1 MRQKW
6 TIFALAALLTIGMTG
21 CGSGSN
27 RTVDESR
34 PSTYAVQPDGETGNY
49 DGGSNGGNGTI
60 GGNGANRDDGNSA
73 VDGYGGTG
81 GTNNGTGNGSGN
93 ATTDNNNGNGILGD
107 IGDGVDDAMDSVG
120 NGIGD
125 VMNGVGDTLTGDN
138 DNSRY
143 QDMLRN
149 GRVHDSDGYLMD
161 GENSHD

>member
-60 GGNGANRDDGNSA
+60 GGNGANRDEVLKVLSDESLSGPQKKAAVRALDG
-73 VDGYGGTG
+73 G
-81 GTNNGTGNGSGN
+81 
-93 ATTDNNNGNGILGD
+93 ATWQQLIATQMTKLRK
-107 IGDGVDDAMDSVG
+107 VVVSV
-120 NGIGD
+120 
-125 VMNGVGDTLTGDN
+125 
-138 DNSRY
+138 
-143 QDMLRN
+143 
-149 GRVHDSDGYLMD
+149 
-161 GENSHD
+161 E

>member
-49 DGGSNGGNGTI
+49 DGGTI

-93 ATTDNNNGNGILGD
+93 ATTGNNNGNGILGD
-107 IGDGVDDAMDSVG
+107 IGDGVDDAMDSV
-120 NGIGD
+120 
-125 VMNGVGDTLTGDN
+125 VL
-138 DNSRY
+138 Y
-143 QDMLRN
+143 
-149 GRVHDSDGYLMD
+149 
-161 GENSHD
+161 